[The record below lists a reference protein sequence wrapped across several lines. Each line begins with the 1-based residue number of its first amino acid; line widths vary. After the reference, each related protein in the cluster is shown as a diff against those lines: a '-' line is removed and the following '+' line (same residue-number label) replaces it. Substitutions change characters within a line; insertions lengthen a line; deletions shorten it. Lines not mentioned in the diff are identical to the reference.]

1 MFRAREDG
9 GFDWD
14 TREPGFFRLS
24 RCCNVIVTTVL
35 GRTCSLEAAF
45 LYSQP
50 LKILLAANRPR
61 AKSVSRGR
69 RQRRSPHRPRL
80 SKSSTERER
89 RPAKLSSFGHMLPCG
104 NMGAWKGN
112 GAGRKRQSLR
122 PIHLK
127 GCPHNCLPPQPVHGR
142 HARHIRREQGEPV
155 QEVTENLRLMGRSRL
170 VDEWSVT
177 VLAFAKCPLACQ
189 GRSPPRHGS
198 RRGK

>member
-1 MFRAREDG
+1 LLARG
-9 GFDWD
+9 GFPILP
-14 TREPGFFRLS
+14 TSKNPARGKPAAGQKRIERQ
-24 RCCNVIVTTVL
+24 
-35 GRTCSLEAAF
+35 EAAAE
-45 LYSQP
+45 S
-50 LKILLAANRPR
+50 A
-61 AKSVSRGR
+61 
-69 RQRRSPHRPRL
+69 SP
-80 SKSSTERER
+80 SACQKSSKEWER
-89 RPAKLSSFGHMLPCG
+89 RPAKLSSFGRMLPSG

-112 GAGRKRQSLR
+112 RAGLQRQTLR
-122 PIHLK
+122 PIRLK
-127 GCPHNCLPPQPVHGR
+127 GCPHNSLPPQPVHGR